1 MLTRLDHI
9 IIGVNDLETATR
21 IFSEKLGLLASGGGV
36 HPSGGTTNRII
47 VIGDTYLELIAVRTP
62 AEAQQSMLER
72 LAKGDGYLNF
82 ALTSDDIQADSA
94 AIASRG
100 VSIIGPTPGQ
110 LKAADGRTRSWS
122 RTDIERPDLTQHYPF
137 IIQHDST
144 GEERRS
150 RLAGWTTPPEHP
162 LGVSKVLSATI
173 AVADLA
179 EAAHRFQHIYGLE
192 PSESFT
198 GEADG
203 WEAML
208 VSFPLGQSGQH
219 FELAAP
225 LPFGSDLVENELLPD
240 PGSLT
245 RYLRHFGESLCR
257 ITLSV
262 ENLAA
267 SRRYLDRQSVTYTYR
282 DTPRPVL
289 WIHSHQSCGAAIV
302 LHEFTP
308 DLPAS
313 NPLHL

>member
-1 MLTRLDHI
+1 MLTGLDHI

-36 HPSGGTTNRII
+36 HPSGGTANRII
-47 VIGDTYLELIAVRTP
+47 VIGDTYLELITVRTP
-62 AEAQQSMLER
+62 AQAQQSMLDR

-94 AIASRG
+94 ATASRG

-110 LKAADGRTRSWS
+110 LKAADGRPRSWS

-179 EAAHRFQHIYGLE
+179 EATHRFQHIYGLE
-192 PSESFT
+192 ASAQCKHMPSHPSA
-198 GEADG
+198 GRA
-203 WEAML
+203 
-208 VSFPLGQSGQH
+208 S
-219 FELAAP
+219 
-225 LPFGSDLVENELLPD
+225 
-240 PGSLT
+240 SL
-245 RYLRHFGESLCR
+245 
-257 ITLSV
+257 
-262 ENLAA
+262 
-267 SRRYLDRQSVTYTYR
+267 
-282 DTPRPVL
+282 
-289 WIHSHQSCGAAIV
+289 
-302 LHEFTP
+302 
-308 DLPAS
+308 
-313 NPLHL
+313 